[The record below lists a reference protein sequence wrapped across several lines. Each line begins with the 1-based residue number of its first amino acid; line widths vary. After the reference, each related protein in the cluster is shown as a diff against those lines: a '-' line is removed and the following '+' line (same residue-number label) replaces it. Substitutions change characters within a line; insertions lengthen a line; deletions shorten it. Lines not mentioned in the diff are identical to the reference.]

1 MSVRSRVAFATGVAG
16 AVGAALLLSG
26 RFEGSVVLAL
36 LLAYSIRTAS
46 LAALVDAGPILAAGA
61 LKGLRGRLWL
71 APVWALSA
79 AAAVARA
86 GSPELEGLRGANA
99 VAGPALAYGPLI
111 TVAGSWLAFGAAI
124 LALITWVELG
134 AETAGPAPGRV
145 EAPSPARR
153 LDGIGVLAE
162 AALVVSLFA
171 GPQVVDTVDAAWWI
185 GGVILLSAAAWY
197 ARRIRL
203 PDIAYLPALP
213 AALAA
218 AGLGLVLVGGAP

>member
-1 MSVRSRVAFATGVAG
+1 VSVRSRVAFATGVAG

-36 LLAYSIRTAS
+36 LLAFSIRTAS

-61 LKGLRGRLWL
+61 LRGLRERVWL
-71 APVWALSA
+71 MPAWALSA

-134 AETAGPAPGRV
+134 AETAGTAPGRV
-145 EAPSPARR
+145 EAPPPVRR
-153 LDGIGVLAE
+153 LEVIGVLAE
-162 AALVVSLFA
+162 AALIVSLFL
-171 GPQVVDTVDAAWWI
+171 GPQMVDGRDAAWWV
-185 GGVILLSAAAWY
+185 GGSILLVVAAWY

-203 PDIAYLPALP
+203 PDVAHLPALP
-213 AALAA
+213 ATLAA
-218 AGLGLVLVGGAP
+218 LGFALVLVGGAP

>member
-1 MSVRSRVAFATGVAG
+1 MSVRSRVAFATGVAA

-36 LLAYSIRTAS
+36 LLAFSIRTAS
-46 LAALVDAGPILAAGA
+46 LAALVDAGPILAAEA
-61 LKGLRGRLWL
+61 LRGLRSRVWL

-86 GSPELEGLRGANA
+86 GSPELDGLRGANA
-99 VAGPALAYGPLI
+99 VAGSALVYGPAI
-111 TVAGSWLAFGAAI
+111 TVAGSWLAFAATI

-134 AETAGPAPGRV
+134 AETAGAAPGRV
-145 EAPSPARR
+145 EAPSPVRR
-153 LDGIGVLAE
+153 LDGIGVLTE
-162 AALVVSLFA
+162 AALVVSLFL
-171 GPQVVDTVDAAWWI
+171 GPQIDDGADAAWWV
-185 GGVILLSAAAWY
+185 GGMISLTVAAWY

-203 PDIAYLPALP
+203 PDIAYLPAMP

-218 AGLGLVLVGGAP
+218 AGLALVLVGGTP